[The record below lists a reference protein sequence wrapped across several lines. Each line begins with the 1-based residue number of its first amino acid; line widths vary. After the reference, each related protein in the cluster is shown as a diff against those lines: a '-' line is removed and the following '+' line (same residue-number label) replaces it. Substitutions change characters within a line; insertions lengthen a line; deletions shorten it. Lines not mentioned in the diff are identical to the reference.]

1 MGMTLAEKIL
11 ARASGR
17 ASVQPGDIITAK
29 VDLAM
34 MHDSGG
40 PRRIAPLLERLHA
53 KPWDPSRIVLI
64 TDHYVPA
71 FDPESAAILDIT
83 RKWARE
89 HAVENFY
96 DMQGICHVVLPE
108 RGHLRPGLF
117 VVGGD
122 SHSPTGGAWGC
133 FMFGIGATEMAGVV
147 IMGEIWVK
155 VPHTHL
161 VRWTGRL
168 GRGLAAKD
176 MMLKLCHDI
185 GLGTVKYGVVEYAGP
200 GIAALPMTE
209 RMVLSNMSAELGAQT
224 GIIAPDQVMVD
235 ALAAAGGDTAGAL
248 DWHGDADAR
257 FAKIWE
263 FDAEALVP
271 QVAAPHTPE
280 NSGPVGEHANVRI
293 DQCYIGACTGA
304 KLGDLHMAA
313 EILRGR
319 KVAKGLRL
327 LVAPASTRIT
337 AQAAA
342 DGTLATLTEAGAILQ
357 ASGCGACAGY
367 GAGVLAEKEVCL
379 SSTARNFKGRM
390 GAMSSLVYLG
400 SPYTVAASAVTGR
413 ITDPRLLLNER
424 AAA

>member
-1 MGMTLAEKIL
+1 MSMTLAEKIL
-11 ARASGR
+11 ARAAGR
-17 ASVQPGDIITAK
+17 SFVEPGDIITAK

-40 PRRIAPLLERLHA
+40 PRRIAPMLERLGA

-71 FDPESAAILDIT
+71 FDPESAAILDLT
-83 RKWARE
+83 RKWVRAQGID
-89 HAVENFY
+89 NFY

-117 VVGGD
+117 AVGGD

-147 IMGEIWVK
+147 ITGEIWVK

-161 VRWTGRL
+161 VRWRGRL

-176 MMLKLCHDI
+176 MMLKLCRDI

-200 GIAALPMTE
+200 GIAALPMSE
-209 RMVLSNMSAELGAQT
+209 RMVLTNMSAELGAQT
-224 GIIAPDQVMVD
+224 GIIAPDQVTVG
-235 ALAAAGGDTAGAL
+235 ALTAAGADATGAL
-248 DWHGDADAR
+248 DWQSDPDAHYEKAWD
-257 FAKIWE
+257 
-263 FDAEALVP
+263 FDASALVP

-280 NSGPVGEHANVRI
+280 NSGPVGDHAGVRI

-304 KLGDLHMAA
+304 KLSDLHMAA
-313 EILRGR
+313 EILHGR
-319 KVAKGLRL
+319 TVAKSTRL
-327 LVAPASTRIT
+327 LVAPASARIT

-342 DGTLATLTEAGAILQ
+342 DGTLVALTEAGAILQ

-400 SPYTVAASAVTGR
+400 SPYTVAASAVTGH
-413 ITDPRLLLNER
+413 ITDPRDLLGER
-424 AAA
+424 AVA